1 MAYPWVSILRGYTDY
16 VASHR
21 SNTFPVMNG
30 VMWKGRSAER
40 EPGSF
45 EFEEGQTVSNPAMRV
60 MDIYPMSIKRGD
72 AHLSK

>member
-1 MAYPWVSILRGYTDY
+1 
-16 VASHR
+16 
-21 SNTFPVMNG
+21 MNG

-72 AHLSK
+72 AHLSKQVYPDCIELRAQRFLLA